1 MVEKSISW
9 FNISGNLISCK
20 SLHGQYWCWFT
31 LCYRKSLKSFLAF
44 QNKKIS
50 KTHDLPELYELVND
64 FIELEEDEV
73 LYVAN
78 KYHVEMS
85 YPHFDRQLP
94 SRNEIKVVLE
104 FTQELFIKVCKKL
117 DITQENIIDT
127 N

>member
-1 MVEKSISW
+1 
-9 FNISGNLISCK
+9 
-20 SLHGQYWCWFT
+20 
-31 LCYRKSLKSFLAF
+31 
-44 QNKKIS
+44 
-50 KTHDLPELYELVND
+50 LYELVND